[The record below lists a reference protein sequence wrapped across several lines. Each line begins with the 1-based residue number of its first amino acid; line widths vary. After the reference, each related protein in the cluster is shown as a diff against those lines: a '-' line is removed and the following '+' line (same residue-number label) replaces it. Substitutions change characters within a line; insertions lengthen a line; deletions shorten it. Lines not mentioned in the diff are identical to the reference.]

1 MRAASVSD
9 NGAAEEKKKVAT
21 VSGVVIRN
29 KNYEQCTQP
38 TEWTVK
44 TKINTH
50 TRQFEKNNT
59 NTCLEIL
66 TIPSKSSYASWKNDD
81 SSNNGGEK
89 T

>member
-9 NGAAEEKKKVAT
+9 NGAAEEKKMVAT

-38 TEWTVK
+38 TERTVK

-50 TRQFEKNNT
+50 TRQFEKIYQHMPGNINHT
-59 NTCLEIL
+59 KQVLVCILE
-66 TIPSKSSYASWKNDD
+66 
-81 SSNNGGEK
+81 E
-89 T
+89 